1 MEKEQVVLNNLEQD
15 LVQYIVR
22 VRIAA
27 ILEIIHLWII
37 LAIVSV
43 VLEILFSF
51 NYMLI
56 KISTPIFI
64 ICIILSLVNEFVLR
78 NKIKKKEYIIRNDHL
93 LQKKDCRQ
101 GSTVH
106 FSYRPHRLYFAKGYF
121 DLPVCISYKWSSIY
135 SMNEREIYDS
145 SSVGDT
151 FILVELK
158 GKILS
163 VYNEKF
169 FKLST

>member
-1 MEKEQVVLNNLEQD
+1 MEKEQVMLKNLEQD
-15 LVQYIVR
+15 LVQYIAR
-22 VRIAA
+22 ERTAT
-27 ILEIIHLWII
+27 ILETVHLWII
-37 LAIVSV
+37 IAIVSL
-43 VLEILFSF
+43 VLEFLFSL
-51 NYMLI
+51 NYILI
-56 KISTPIFI
+56 KISIPVFI
-64 ICIILSLVNEFVLR
+64 ICVILSLINEFVLR
-78 NKIKKKEYIIRNDHL
+78 NKIKKKEYIIRIDHL
-93 LQKKDCRQ
+93 HQKKDCRQ

-106 FSYRPHRLYFAKGYF
+106 FSYRPYRLYFAKGYF